1 MTCEHAAKLF
11 VYDISSN
18 VAGVQNKEMDI
29 IRYNFRSTFLQ
40 DPKDVTARM
49 RLREDQLEFA
59 RQREATKQQLEI
71 EFMNG
76 WLHLVEQELVKLGY
90 PQQIKAQLVKP
101 EEEYVMS
108 FILRQVE
115 MEVSLREDYES
126 IQEATVSLSREMFE
140 GVVLFDEQEKVTIS
154 AGGSWFNK
162 HRDTVARH
170 STALD
175 KTLKIMKQKTA
186 DGYKQLCDKMQ
197 VLDHD
202 IERQAESTIAKLDSK
217 GKK

>member
-1 MTCEHAAKLF
+1 M
-11 VYDISSN
+11 
-18 VAGVQNKEMDI
+18 Q
-29 IRYNFRSTFLQ
+29 
-40 DPKDVTARM
+40 
-49 RLREDQLEFA
+49 LREDQLEFA
-59 RQREATKQQLEI
+59 RHREATKKQLEI
-71 EFMNG
+71 EFANG

-90 PQQIKAQLVKP
+90 PPQIKEQLVKP

-126 IQEATVSLSREMFE
+126 IQDATVSLSREMFE
-140 GVVLFDEQEKVTIS
+140 GIVLFDEQEKVTVA

-170 STALD
+170 SAALD
-175 KTLKIMKQKTA
+175 KTLKIMKHKVE